1 MAVAVANQNHKGEL
15 FVFGSFELDTAALQ
29 LRKAGVRVKIAPQQ
43 FSLLRLLVGHAGEV
57 VSRNEIQRQIWG
69 EDTHVDFELGLNYC
83 VNRLRAALGD
93 SAEAPQYI
101 ETVPRSGYRFVAAVQ
116 CRDSSRRML
125 AVIPFDNLSGDST
138 QEYLSEGLTEEV
150 ITELGRLMPDRL
162 GVIARYSSTICKR
175 KGMSLDQIAATLG
188 VDHVLEGSIRRD
200 RQRVRVSLQ
209 LIRATDQTHL
219 WADTYERSSSDPLAM
234 QAELGRKVAEA
245 LAIEL
250 LPSLHNGRRCSGTLD
265 AEGYDSYLRGRFCWN
280 TWSVESLQ
288 EAAACFQRAI
298 DRDAGFASAYS
309 GLADSL
315 SMLGFFNLVRPHEV
329 YPRALRAAT
338 RAMELDD
345 RSAEAHASMAWIQ
358 CCYTWDWLAA
368 GREFQRAT
376 TLNPNYVQAHAWRA
390 FYLTVMDRV
399 EEALDEIRHAKRL
412 DPLSVIVNTDE
423 ACFLYFARR
432 YADAV
437 EQCKRTIAL
446 NPGFGLPYHKLGLC
460 YMSLGQVQN
469 AIGAFERA
477 CTHWQ
482 GHPIAVASLA
492 CALAVGGEGA
502 RARQVLAQ
510 LEETARARYVSPL
523 DLAFVHFAMGDLQRA
538 IALLEEAYRERDS
551 RLPFIRVAPGMGN
564 LLRHPRIQEL
574 LKQIGLTPVAPYTV
588 SPPQST
594 TA

>member
-1 MAVAVANQNHKGEL
+1 MLPMAHQNHSGEVY
-15 FVFGSFELDTAALQ
+15 VFGLFELDTAALQ
-29 LRKAGVRVKIAPQQ
+29 LRKGGARVKIAPQQ
-43 FSLLRLLVGHAGEV
+43 FSLLSLLVRHAGEV
-57 VSRNEIQRQIWG
+57 VSRNEIQRQMWG

-93 SAEAPQYI
+93 STEAPQYI
-101 ETVPRSGYRFVAAVQ
+101 ETVPRSGYRFLAPVRCAA
-116 CRDSSRRML
+116 SIRRIL
-125 AVIPFDNLSGDST
+125 AVIPFDNLSGDSS
-138 QEYLSEGLTEEV
+138 QEYLSQGLTEEV
-150 ITELGRLMPDRL
+150 ITELGRLRPGRL
-162 GVIARYSSTICKR
+162 GVIARYSSTICKS

-200 RQRVRVSLQ
+200 GQRVRVSFQ
-209 LIRATDQTHL
+209 LIRAADQTHL
-219 WADTYERSSSDPLAM
+219 WAETYERTCSDPLAM

-250 LPSLHNGRRCSGTLD
+250 LPSPHDGKRHFGTLD
-265 AEGYDSYLRGRFCWN
+265 AEAYDSYLRGRFCWN
-280 TWSVESLQ
+280 TWSADSLQ
-288 EAAACFQRAI
+288 QAAAYFQRAI
-298 DRDAGFASAYS
+298 DRDADFASAYS

-315 SMLGFFNLVRPHEV
+315 SMLGFFNLVRPHQV
-329 YPRALRAAT
+329 YPRALQAAT

-345 RSAEAHASMAWIQ
+345 GLAEAHASMAWIQ
-358 CCYTWDWLAA
+358 CCYVWDWLAA
-368 GREFQRAT
+368 EREFQRAT
-376 TLNPNYVQAHAWRA
+376 TLNPNYVQAHAWFA

-399 EEALDEIRHAKRL
+399 EQALVETGKAKQL

-432 YADAV
+432 YDEAV

-460 YMSLGQVQN
+460 YMALHQIRD
-469 AIGAFERA
+469 AIAAFEQS

-492 CALAVGGEGA
+492 CALALGGEGD

-510 LEETARARYVSPL
+510 LEETAQARYVSPL
-523 DLAFVHFAMGDLQRA
+523 DLAFVHLALGDPQRA
-538 IALLEEAYRERDS
+538 IDLLEEACRERDS
-551 RLPFIRVAPGMGN
+551 RLPFIRVAPGMDN
-564 LLRHPRIQEL
+564 LLHHPRIQEL
-574 LKQIGLTPVAPYTV
+574 LKQIGLTPVSPHAV
-588 SPPQST
+588 SPPQPT